1 MMSVLEMPQP
11 LISPQPVTP
20 QARFSQILLV
30 EDDPAQLLTLTRIM
44 EAEGFHVSGCQLA
57 GEALQ
62 LLQESFFGVVIV
74 DLNLPDL
81 HGIDLAEQIRR
92 CADEARIIVH
102 TGYGSFAA
110 AKALLNL
117 GVFALVEKLSDPQ
130 ELVGHVHRAVHDQI
144 SQYAKKLEQTV
155 AERTDQLRE
164 TEIWL
169 ELAESAAGVGTW
181 DWDLSTLT
189 ALCSATMMT
198 LYGQAHTMQK
208 VTFEQWQRSV
218 HPEDA
223 QRAQQEIDHAIEA
236 REGYQSDYR
245 IIWPNGTVRWTSN
258 RGRILCSPEGTP
270 LRFMGA
276 TIDITERVEAQAA
289 LQSAYSQLE
298 MRVQARTAELQH
310 ANQRLLEE
318 VEERRKTE
326 QVLRLTNTKRK
337 AAEAQ
342 RYQQTL
348 ALLSLWRT
356 DTFKQG
362 HFHETL
368 REITRVAA
376 ETLQVARVG
385 VWLFSEDRTKLQCIN
400 LYDGA
405 TQQYS
410 SGAELLAGQY
420 PIYFQALEKN
430 RIIVAHDAQRDFQ
443 TCEFLDDYLMP
454 LGITAMMDAPIRID
468 EGLVGA
474 LCHEHMGALRE
485 WTIEEQSFANSLADL
500 LAIAI
505 QTNKRFQ
512 VEQKL
517 QESEELRELAVQG
530 AGIGVWD
537 WDVQSDTLQ
546 VDERWAAIRGY
557 RVDEVRRER
566 KFWLDMVHPEDRP
579 ELTAKLNQYLA
590 GEIPFYQ
597 TEYRTQTKEG
607 QWKWI
612 LSRGK
617 VVQWDEAGRPL
628 RFLGTQLDI
637 TDYKQ
642 LEQQLRHAQKMEAI
656 GRLAGGIAHDF
667 NNVLTVIISYSEL
680 LLKRSDLEARSRLRV
695 EEIKKAGERAALLTQ
710 QLLTFSRKQ
719 VMTTVV
725 LDLNLVVTEMD
736 QMLRRLIDEDINL
749 LLTLM
754 ADPCW
759 VKADPVQVEQIIMNL
774 VINARDA
781 MPVGGTI
788 VISTGKEKRR
798 GNAPQ
803 FHQRPPSHEYIHLT
817 VADSGAGMDAETQA
831 RIFEPFFTTKE
842 AGKGTGLGLSMVF
855 GIVQQHNGWIEVD
868 SEIGRGT
875 TFHIYLPSAQPT
887 LQNKQAPTLL
897 SDSVLP
903 GEETVLLVEDEEQIR
918 VLANIALQ
926 EAGYTTLV
934 AANGQEALALARQHT
949 GAIHLLLTDVI
960 MPGMNGVKLSEEID
974 ALYPTIKTLYIS
986 GYADSKLTFPLLES
1000 TGRTAYLPKPFTPG
1014 LLTQKVR
1021 EVLDLTVPL
1030 LAGTPK

>member
-1 MMSVLEMPQP
+1 MSQP
-11 LISPQPVTP
+11 EIMQSPRLA
-20 QARFSQILLV
+20 QATNTQAHFSQILLV
-30 EDDPAQLLTLTRIM
+30 EDDAAQLRTLTKIM
-44 EAEGFHVSGCQLA
+44 EAEGFNAVGCQLA
-57 GEALQ
+57 RDALQ
-62 LLQESFFGVVIV
+62 LLQHTFFGVVII

-81 HGIDLAEQIRR
+81 HGVELAEQIRQYA
-92 CADEARIIVH
+92 ADARIIVH

-130 ELVGHVHRAVHDQI
+130 ELVGHVHRAIQDQI
-144 SQYAKKLEQTV
+144 SHYVKKLEQAV

-164 TEIWL
+164 TEIRL
-169 ELAESAAGVGTW
+169 EIAVTAAGVGIW
-181 DWDLSTLT
+181 DWDLVAQT
-189 ALCSATMMT
+189 ARCSPTCLA
-198 LYGQAHTMQK
+198 LYGYAPT
-208 VTFEQWQRSV
+208 TEPIRLEQWQRCL

-223 QRAQQEIDHAIEA
+223 QRVLQEAEQAIKSQS
-236 REGYQSDYR
+236 RYQSDYR
-245 IIWPNGTVRWTSN
+245 IVWSNDAIRWISN
-258 RGRILCSPEGTP
+258 RGQVLYSPEGKP
-270 LRFMGA
+270 LRLIGA
-276 TIDITERVEAQAA
+276 AIDITERVEAQAA
-289 LQSAYSQLE
+289 LQQAYSELE
-298 MRVQARTAELQH
+298 TRVQQRTAELQH

-337 AAEAQ
+337 AAEVQ

-348 ALLSLWRT
+348 ALMSLWKT
-356 DTFKQG
+356 DLFKQG
-362 HFHETL
+362 RFHETI

-376 ETLQVARVG
+376 ETLQVARVA
-385 VWLFSEDRTKLQCIN
+385 VWLFSEDRSKIQCLT
-400 LYDGA
+400 LYQPA
-405 TQQYS
+405 MQQYTTVN
-410 SGAELLAGQY
+410 EMLAVSY
-420 PIYFQALEKN
+420 PAYFHALEKS
-430 RIIVAHDAQRDFQ
+430 RIIVAHHAQTDPE
-443 TCEFLDDYLMP
+443 TYEFADDYLKP

-468 EGLVGA
+468 EGLVGI
-474 LCHEHMGALRE
+474 LCHEHVGSERE
-485 WTIEEQSFANSLADL
+485 WTIEEQSFASSLADL

-505 QTNKRFQ
+505 QTHKRFQ

-517 QESEELRELAVQG
+517 QASEELRELAVQG

-537 WDVQSDTLQ
+537 WDIKANTVQ
-546 VDERWAAIRGY
+546 VDERWAAMRGY
-557 RVDEVRRER
+557 LVGEAPAER
-566 KFWLDMVHPEDRP
+566 SFWLKLIHPDDLP
-579 ELTAKLNQYLA
+579 EVNAKLQQYLD
-590 GEIPFYQ
+590 GEIEFYQ
-597 TEYRTQTKEG
+597 TEYRTQTKDG

-617 VVQWDEAGRPL
+617 VVQWDEAGHPVRL
-628 RFLGTQLDI
+628 LGTQLDI

-680 LLKRSDLEARSRLRV
+680 VLKRNDLEARTRLRV

-736 QMLRRLIDEDINL
+736 QMLRRLIGEDIDFRL
-749 LLTLM
+749 RLAT
-754 ADPCW
+754 DPCW
-759 VKADPVQVEQIIMNL
+759 VKADPVQVEQVVMNL

-781 MPVGGTI
+781 MPIGGKMTI
-788 VISTGKEKRR
+788 ETNKVRR
-798 GNAPQ
+798 TANPPQ
-803 FHQRPPSHEYIHLT
+803 LHARIAAQEYVRLV
-817 VADSGAGMDAETQA
+817 VADSGIGMDAETQA

-855 GIVQQHNGWIEVD
+855 GIIQQHNGWIEVE
-868 SEIGRGT
+868 SEVGRGT
-875 TFHIYLPSAQPT
+875 AFSIYIPCAQQSTQNNRVPSA
-887 LQNKQAPTLL
+887 LL
-897 SDSVLP
+897 DVDLV
-903 GEETVLLVEDEEQIR
+903 GEETILLVEDEEQIR

-934 AANGQEALALARQHT
+934 AANGQEALTLARQHA

-974 ALYPTIKTLYIS
+974 ALYPAIKTLYIS

-1021 EVLDLTVPL
+1021 EVLDLN
-1030 LAGTPK
+1030 TPTPNGVYK